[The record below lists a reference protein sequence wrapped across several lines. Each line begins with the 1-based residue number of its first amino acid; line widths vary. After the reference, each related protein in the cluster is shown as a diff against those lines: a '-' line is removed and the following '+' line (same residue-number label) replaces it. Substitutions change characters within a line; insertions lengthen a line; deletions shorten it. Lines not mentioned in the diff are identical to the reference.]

1 MIAHVLLPITTSI
14 HGPAVGIYIHIYVTQ
29 LHAYI
34 YTYSSSFNAPYI
46 SSNYCFVFVF
56 VKSNL
61 HRSHIYI
68 SLRWGLRN
76 KYKTSIHD
84 WYFSYNQKHTN
95 KNDCGFYS
103 SLSFY
108 MNRCTPSASWWPS
121 TSCNL
126 STSRRQWIDHCVFV
140 FLYTKTVHIS
150 IISLINWIGTT
161 WSQIEDHF
169 NHNLCFWHGNHMIQ
183 TKCLN
188 HSINK

>member
-1 MIAHVLLPITTSI
+1 MALLSEY
-14 HGPAVGIYIHIYVTQ
+14 IYIYM
-29 LHAYI
+29 LHNYLHI
-34 YTYSSSFNAPYI
+34 YTYSSSFKLSMLHIYI
-46 SSNYCFVFVF
+46 YPLINYFLFFVF

-61 HRSHIYI
+61 HRSHIYM

-103 SLSFY
+103 PLSFY

-140 FLYTKTVHIS
+140 FLYTKTVHKS
-150 IISLINWIGTT
+150 IISLINWIGT

-183 TKCLN
+183 TISLN
-188 HSINK
+188 HSIYIQDK